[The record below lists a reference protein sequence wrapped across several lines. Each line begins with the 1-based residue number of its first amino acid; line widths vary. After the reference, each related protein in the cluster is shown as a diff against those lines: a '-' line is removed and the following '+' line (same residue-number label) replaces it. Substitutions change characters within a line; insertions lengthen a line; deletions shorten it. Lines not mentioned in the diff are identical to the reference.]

1 MTQSEAQT
9 VLTEFPQRWESLQE
23 RRRQILESYGN
34 GTVYQGGGRSYG
46 HGDKTAKKATR
57 LIEVEQQERLLGVV
71 REWLTQGM
79 DPVDRQ
85 IIINLWRGQTPSRS
99 GQAAEYRFRQM
110 VNGLIHFAGIVR
122 GGHGPAYANTQPNSH
137 PAW

>member
-1 MTQSEAQT
+1 MTKSEAQT
-9 VLTEFPQRWESLQE
+9 VLTEFPRRWESLRE
-23 RRRQILESYGN
+23 RRQQILESYGN
-34 GTVYQGGGRSYG
+34 GAAYHGGDRGSGYG
-46 HGDKTAKKATR
+46 DATAKKAAK
-57 LIEVEQQERLLGVV
+57 LVDLEMEESLLGVV
-71 REWLTQGM
+71 REWLTLGL

-85 IIINLWRGQTPSRS
+85 IIVNLWRGQTPSRS
-99 GQAAEYRFRQM
+99 GQVAEQRFRQM